1 MFSLDGGAKYWLYN
15 RPVDMRKSFTGL
27 SGIVTNGMCASLRNG
42 DVYIFMNASRNM
54 MKMLRQEDGGLVLYA
69 IRLDMGRMKSAASSS
84 DDEVIS
90 SGISYEEM
98 LGMVRSS
105 LDSPYV
111 RRMKMLS
118 KSL

>member
-1 MFSLDGGAKYWLYN
+1 
-15 RPVDMRKSFTGL
+15 MRESINGL
-27 SGIVTNGMCASLRNG
+27 RGIVANGMYASLRGG
-42 DVYIFMNASRNM
+42 DVYVFMNASRNM
-54 MKMLRQEDGGLVLYA
+54 MKMLRQEEGGLVLYA
-69 IRLDMGRMKSAASSS
+69 VRLDMGRMKSAVQAS
-84 DDEVIS
+84 DDELIS

-98 LGMVRSS
+98 LGMVRSA